1 MRTVAVIL
9 VIIFVAVAAIGL
21 LLVLTPP
28 KAPPP
33 LASIENALNRVDFG
47 DMPPKSHFV
56 ARDGTRLDYRAYA
69 GDPSDVVVLVHGSSG
84 TSASMHVLARAIRQ
98 GGATVYALAMRGH
111 DGTGRSGDI
120 DYIGQLD
127 DDLVDFVKTLGPKPA
142 HGRRTLLGFSSGG
155 GFALRFAGTPNG
167 RIFDRFILVS
177 PQMPARSPM
186 MRPNAGGWV
195 GVSIPRIVILSFL
208 SRAGIHAFDGLDAIA
223 FAVSPEGRKVQTPI
237 YSYRMLV
244 TFGPSDDYL
253 GDLRRAPGPVSIFA
267 GANDELFYTDKYS
280 AAMKPVRLD
289 LDITLVA
296 GMGHMDMTLKPRAL
310 AAIRERICAR

>member
-1 MRTVAVIL
+1 
-9 VIIFVAVAAIGL
+9 
-21 LLVLTPP
+21 
-28 KAPPP
+28 
-33 LASIENALNRVDFG
+33 
-47 DMPPKSHFV
+47 
-56 ARDGTRLDYRAYA
+56 
-69 GDPSDVVVLVHGSSG
+69 
-84 TSASMHVLARAIRQ
+84 
-98 GGATVYALAMRGH
+98 VYALAMRGH

-127 DDLVDFVKTLGPKPA
+127 DDLVDFVKTLGPKTA
-142 HGRRTLLGFSSGG
+142 DGRRTLLGFSSGG
-155 GFALRFAGTPNG
+155 GFVLRFAGTPNG

-280 AAMKPVRLD
+280 AAMKPVRPD
-289 LDITLVA
+289 LDITLVP
-296 GMGHMDMTLKPRAL
+296 GLGHMDMTLKAPAL
-310 AAIRERICAR
+310 AAIREKIYAR